1 MPEEQKIEIGDSE
14 ESEVAVTLEEV
25 EEKEIPEAPVV
36 EASKPEEETNSEEL
50 EDYSDGVK
58 KRIAKLTKKYRE
70 EERQKQASIE
80 FAENVR
86 KENEDLKARLN
97 SLDAGFVK
105 EADTRISS
113 QIDTAKRILKDA
125 HESNDFDKIVEAQ
138 EVLASLAVEKDKVS
152 NAQRQRESQAEEVEN
167 KLPEPNE
174 VKQQAAP
181 QQEAAPQPDLKA
193 QEWASNNSWFGEDEV
208 MTQAAF
214 AIHRMLVEDEGF
226 DAQTDEYYSEI
237 DKRLINEFPQKLG
250 SKTQTT
256 GGSRKVASAEAS
268 ASRNKG
274 GRKTVKLTPSQVAI
288 AKRLNVPLEEY
299 AKYV

>member
-25 EEKEIPEAPVV
+25 EEKEEIPHAPVV

-174 VKQQAAP
+174 IKQQ
-181 QQEAAPQPDLKA
+181 AAPQPDLKA

-274 GRKTVKLTPSQVAI
+274 GRKSVKLTPSQVAI
-288 AKRLNVPLEEY
+288 AKKLNVPLEEY

>member
-14 ESEVAVTLEEV
+14 ESSIDVTLEDSDKEVDEV
-25 EEKEIPEAPVV
+25 EQVTQEPIAAKEESP
-36 EASKPEEETNSEEL
+36 EEL

-70 EERQKQASIE
+70 EERQKKASIE

-86 KENEDLKARLN
+86 KENEVLKSRLD

-105 EADTRISS
+105 EADTRIAS

-125 HESNDFDKIVEAQ
+125 HESNDVDKMVEAQ

-152 NAQRQRESQAEEVEN
+152 SAQRKRELQSSETETQPQAETQPQNQPQVPA
-167 KLPEPNE
+167 KPDPRA
-174 VKQQAAP
+174 QQ
-181 QQEAAPQPDLKA
+181 
-193 QEWASNNSWFGEDEV
+193 WAESNSWFGQDDV
-208 MTQAAF
+208 MTYAAF
-214 AIHRMLVEDEGF
+214 GVHNKLVDDEGF
-226 DAQTDEYYSEI
+226 DPSSEEYYAEL
-237 DKRLINEFPQKLG
+237 DKRLLTEFPTKLG
-250 SKTQTT
+250 QKNLT

-274 GRKTVKLTPSQVAI
+274 GRKSVKLTPSQVAI
-288 AKRLNVPLEEY
+288 AKKLNVPLEEY

>member
-14 ESEVAVTLEEV
+14 ESEVAITLEEV
-25 EEKEIPEAPVV
+25 EEKEIPQAPVV

-70 EERQKQASIE
+70 EERQKQASIQ

-125 HESNDFDKIVEAQ
+125 HESNDFDKIVEEK

-152 NAQRQRESQAEEVEN
+152 NAQRQRESQAEEIEN
-167 KLPEPNE
+167 KLPEPNQI
-174 VKQQAAP
+174 KQQ
-181 QQEAAPQPDLKA
+181 AAPQPDLKA

-214 AIHRMLVEDEGF
+214 AIHRILVEDEGF

>member
-14 ESEVAVTLEEV
+14 ESEVAITLEKV
-25 EEKEIPEAPVV
+25 EEKEIPQAPVV

-70 EERQKQASIE
+70 EERQKQASIQ

-152 NAQRQRESQAEEVEN
+152 NAQRQRESQAEEIEN
-167 KLPEPNE
+167 KLPEPNQI
-174 VKQQAAP
+174 KQQ
-181 QQEAAPQPDLKA
+181 AAPQPDLKA

-214 AIHRMLVEDEGF
+214 AIHRILVEDEGF

>member
-14 ESEVAVTLEEV
+14 ESSIDVTLEDSDKEVDEV
-25 EEKEIPEAPVV
+25 EQVTQEPIAAKEESP
-36 EASKPEEETNSEEL
+36 EEL

-70 EERQKQASIE
+70 EERQKKASIE

-86 KENEDLKARLN
+86 KENEVLKSRLD

-105 EADTRISS
+105 EADTRIAS

-125 HESNDFDKIVEAQ
+125 HESNDVDKMVEAQ

-152 NAQRQRESQAEEVEN
+152 SAQRKRELQSSETETQPQAETQPQNQPQVPA
-167 KLPEPNE
+167 KPDPRA
-174 VKQQAAP
+174 QQ
-181 QQEAAPQPDLKA
+181 
-193 QEWASNNSWFGEDEV
+193 WAESNSWFGQDDV
-208 MTQAAF
+208 MTYAAF
-214 AIHRMLVEDEGF
+214 GVHNKLVDDEGF
-226 DAQTDEYYSEI
+226 DPSSEEYYAEL
-237 DKRLINEFPQKLG
+237 DKRLLTEFPAKLG
-250 SKTQTT
+250 QKNLT

-274 GRKTVKLTPSQVAI
+274 GRKSVKLTPSQVAI
-288 AKRLNVPLEEY
+288 AKKLNVPLEEY

>member
-14 ESEVAVTLEEV
+14 ESEVAITLEEV
-25 EEKEIPEAPVV
+25 EEKEIPQAPVV

-70 EERQKQASIE
+70 EERQKQASIQ

-152 NAQRQRESQAEEVEN
+152 NAQRQRESQAEEIEN
-167 KLPEPNE
+167 KLPEPNQI
-174 VKQQAAP
+174 KQQ
-181 QQEAAPQPDLKA
+181 AAPQPDLKA

-214 AIHRMLVEDEGF
+214 AIHRILVEDEGF